1 MQVGAD
7 CDDRTR
13 PGVRIEQRDRRDVGP
28 QTVTQSVRD
37 HQIVTRR
44 RGKNSRGVDGRLRSR
59 QIDCRLRK
67 RPLVEMDVGV
77 PEPGQNETAVE
88 FDHRPVADTN
98 DPVAAYREIDRVGGI
113 VEARVA

>member
-1 MQVGAD
+1 M
-7 CDDRTR
+7 
-13 PGVRIEQRDRRDVGP
+13 
-28 QTVTQSVRD
+28 RD

-44 RGKNSRGVDGRLRSR
+44 GGKNPRGVNSRLRSG
-59 QIDCRLRK
+59 QIDCRLRE

-77 PEPGQNETAVE
+77 PEPGQDETAVE
-88 FDHRPVADTN
+88 IDHRPVADTT